1 MKDHLTLIGLV
12 LFTIGLSECNS
23 GLVTMSNGCYD
34 LINHGQQQ
42 TKAGNYST
50 ALDDFNKVLQKC
62 DAYDAKEKA
71 YAGKAG
77 ALNGMNQYSD
87 ALDAATRG
95 LAVNKSSLD
104 NLFEKA
110 SAEMGLGNYTGARA
124 DLNTLSQLTG
134 KNRNTAQRATL
145 YSKMAEVDTRQQQY
159 PQALQDMQQ
168 AIAMDNT
175 NLKFYMQL
183 GDIQVAA
190 GNYPAAIS
198 NYQEAIDK
206 GKNDAEAWKA
216 RTTTLLKLYQ
226 GKYNT
231 TDAGVLAR
239 KISAADRQTLC
250 SSINSSKQAGLQ
262 DMGIDLVQASIC
274 K

>member
-1 MKDHLTLIGLV
+1 MKNHLTSIGLV
-12 LFTIGLSECNS
+12 LCSIVLSECKS

-34 LINHGQQQ
+34 LISQGQQQ
-42 TKAGNYST
+42 NKAGNYT
-50 ALDDFNKVLQKC
+50 AALDNFNKVLQKC
-62 DAYDAKEKA
+62 DAYDAKEKG
-71 YAGKAG
+71 YAGKAA
-77 ALNGMNQYSD
+77 ALNGMQQYSD
-87 ALDAATRG
+87 AIDAAGKG
-95 LAVNKSSLD
+95 LAINPSSLD

-110 SAEMGLGNYTGARA
+110 NAEMGLGNYTGARA
-124 DLNTLSQLTG
+124 DLNTISQLTD

-159 PQALQDMQQ
+159 DQALQDMQQ
-168 AIAMDNT
+168 AIAIDNT

-190 GNYPAAIS
+190 GNYPAAIG
-198 NYQEAIDK
+198 NYQDAIDK

-216 RTTTLLKLYQ
+216 KTTTLIKMYQ
-226 GKYNT
+226 GKYKT
-231 TDAGVLAR
+231 SDAGVLAR
-239 KISAADRQTLC
+239 KISATDRQTLC

>member
-1 MKDHLTLIGLV
+1 MKNHLNIIGLTL
-12 LFTIGLSECNS
+12 LSIAFANCKS
-23 GLVTMSNGCYD
+23 GLVTMSNGCYNAID
-34 LINHGQQQ
+34 QGQQQ
-42 TKAGNYST
+42 NKAGNYSA
-50 ALDDFNKVLQKC
+50 ALDNFNKVLQKC

-71 YAGKAG
+71 YAGKAA
-77 ALNGMNQYSD
+77 ALNGLQQYSD
-87 ALDAATRG
+87 ALDAANKG

-124 DLNTLSQLTG
+124 DLLTVSQLTE
-134 KNRNTAQRATL
+134 KNRNTPQRATL

-159 PQALQDMQQ
+159 DQALQDMQQ
-168 AIAMDNT
+168 AIAIDNS
-175 NLKFYMQL
+175 NLKFYMQV

-190 GNYPAAIS
+190 GNYPAAIAG
-198 NYQEAIDK
+198 YQNAIDK

-216 RTTTLLKLYQ
+216 KTTTIIKMVQ
-226 GKYNT
+226 AKYKT
-231 TDAGVLAR
+231 TDAGTLAR
-239 KISAADRQTLC
+239 KINAADRQTLC
-250 SSINSSKQAGLQ
+250 TSISQSKQVGLQ

>member
-1 MKDHLTLIGLV
+1 MKNHLTLICLV
-12 LFTIGLSECNS
+12 ATAIVLSNCKS
-23 GLVTMSNGCYD
+23 GLVTMSNSCYD
-34 LINHGQQQ
+34 LISQGQQQ
-42 TKAGNYST
+42 NKAGNYST

-62 DAYDAKEKA
+62 DAYDAKEKG
-71 YAGKAG
+71 YAGKAA
-77 ALNGMNQYSD
+77 ALNGLGQYSD
-87 ALDAATRG
+87 ALDAATKG
-95 LAVNKSSLD
+95 LAANKSSLD

-110 SAEMGLGNYTGARA
+110 SAEMGLSNYTGARA

-159 PQALQDMQQ
+159 DQALQDMQQ

-175 NLKFYMQL
+175 NLKFYMQV
-183 GDIQVAA
+183 GDIHVAA
-190 GNYPAAIS
+190 GNYPAAIAS
-198 NYQEAIDK
+198 YQDAIDK

-216 RTTTLLKLYQ
+216 KTTTLIRMYQ
-226 GKYNT
+226 GKYKT
-231 TDAGVLAR
+231 TDAGVLGR

-250 SSINSSKQAGLQ
+250 NSINGSKQAGLQ

>member
-1 MKDHLTLIGLV
+1 MKNHLTFIGLALSSIV
-12 LFTIGLSECNS
+12 LSECKS
-23 GLVTMSNGCYD
+23 GLVTMTNSCYD
-34 LINHGQQQ
+34 LIAQGQQQ
-42 TKAGNYST
+42 NKAGNYST
-50 ALDDFNKVLQKC
+50 ALDNFNKVLQKC
-62 DAYDAKEKA
+62 DAYDAKEKG
-71 YAGKAG
+71 YAGKAA
-77 ALNGMNQYSD
+77 ALNGLQQYSD
-87 ALDAATRG
+87 ALDAAGKG
-95 LAVNKSSLD
+95 LAINKSSLD

-110 SAEMGLGNYTGARA
+110 SAETGLGNYTGARA
-124 DLNTLSQLTG
+124 DLGTIAQLTG

-145 YSKMAEVDTRQQQY
+145 YSKIAEVDTRQQQFD
-159 PQALQDMQQ
+159 QALQDMQQ

-198 NYQEAIDK
+198 DYQDAIDK

-216 RTTTLLKLYQ
+216 KTTTIIKMYQ
-226 GKYNT
+226 GKYKT
-231 TDAGVLAR
+231 TDATVLAR

-250 SSINSSKQAGLQ
+250 SSINSSKQVGLQ

>member
-1 MKDHLTLIGLV
+1 MKNHLAIIGLALTSIV
-12 LFTIGLSECNS
+12 LSNCKS

-34 LINHGQQQ
+34 LINQGQQQ
-42 TKAGNYST
+42 NKSGNYSA

-62 DAYDAKEKA
+62 DAYDAKEKG
-71 YAGKAG
+71 YAGKAA
-77 ALNGMNQYSD
+77 ALNGLQQYSD
-87 ALDAATRG
+87 ALDAAGKG
-95 LAVNKSSLD
+95 LAVDKNSLD

-124 DLNTLSQLTG
+124 DLNTISQLTE

-159 PQALQDMQQ
+159 DQALQDMQQ
-168 AIAMDNT
+168 AIAIDNT
-175 NLKFYMQL
+175 NLKFLMQV
-183 GDIQVAA
+183 GDIHVAA

-198 NYQEAIDK
+198 SYEDAIAK
-206 GKNDAEAWKA
+206 GKNDPEAWKA
-216 RTTTLLKLYQ
+216 KTTTLIKMYQ
-226 GKYNT
+226 AKYKT
-231 TDAGVLAR
+231 TDAGTLAR
-239 KISAADRQTLC
+239 KISSTDRQTLC
-250 SSINSSKQAGLQ
+250 TSINASKQAGLQ